1 MSFTVPDGA
10 RLLHVL
16 GAGTLFEVAL
26 VEHGGRRCICKRLK
40 VRLLEEPVAQHAFD
54 RECLALERVHHP
66 AVPNLLARGQD
77 ARGPYVVETE
87 MAGVTLRALVAR
99 YRDGGLELPAG
110 LVSAVAEVA
119 FDTLAQL
126 HGLADDEGPLELVH
140 GDLGPDHLIVRDSAS
155 APSHRVAFIDYGLSS
170 LRGVVRGDGE
180 RGTLPYVAPEVA
192 RGEQRPSQSSD
203 VYALA
208 ATLGFAVL
216 GRDPCRSVGG
226 AARLIEAGE
235 RGADLA
241 ALQRAKIPERL
252 RAGLLAAMAFDLA
265 DRLVDATQV
274 LAVLR
279 GKR

>member
-1 MSFTVPDGA
+1 M
-10 RLLHVL
+10 
-16 GAGTLFEVAL
+16 
-26 VEHGGRRCICKRLK
+26 
-40 VRLLEEPVAQHAFD
+40 
-54 RECLALERVHHP
+54 
-66 AVPNLLARGQD
+66 
-77 ARGPYVVETE
+77 
-87 MAGVTLRALVAR
+87 
-99 YRDGGLELPAG
+99 
-110 LVSAVAEVA
+110 
-119 FDTLAQL
+119 
-126 HGLADDEGPLELVH
+126 
-140 GDLGPDHLIVRDSAS
+140 
-155 APSHRVAFIDYGLSS
+155 
-170 LRGVVRGDGE
+170 
-180 RGTLPYVAPEVA
+180 APEVA